1 MKNALAYQM
10 TEFDCGPTTVTNA
23 IRFLFDREEIP
34 PALLKGIWLYCNDT
48 YNEQGEL
55 GKRGTSKASIHFL
68 ASWLTDYGKGTRFP
82 LLAECVDG
90 ADADIRPGSRTL
102 QCLAEGG
109 AALMRCWIEEYGHY
123 VLLTSIENEG
133 ELGLFDPYD
142 EPDELVVKVD
152 GMQIIHDQP
161 LRLNRIVPISRLNS
175 HEKLDYAMGD
185 DDLRVNLLFWRTA
198 AEKVSQTAAGATK
211 TEKK

>member
-23 IRFLFDREEIP
+23 IRFLFDREEIS

-82 LLAECVDG
+82 LRAECVEG

-123 VLLTSIENEG
+123 VLLTSIENER

-152 GMQIIHDQP
+152 GMKIIHDQP